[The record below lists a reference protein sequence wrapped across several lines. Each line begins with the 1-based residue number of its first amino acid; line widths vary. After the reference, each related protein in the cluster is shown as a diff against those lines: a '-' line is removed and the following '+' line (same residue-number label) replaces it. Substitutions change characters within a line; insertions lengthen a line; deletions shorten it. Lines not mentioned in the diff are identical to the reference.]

1 MKNKNI
7 VDDIIKEIDS
17 ETIHREY
24 ESEITKEYLIV
35 DCQTRLI
42 GIQIEYLREVF
53 DLKDDTFLSPIPF
66 TPSYILGVINVRS
79 EIIPVL
85 SLSEILGIEE
95 TEFDLLKIVVI
106 EQQFK
111 IAFPLKR
118 IIDMKAIDVKGIR
131 AIKDAA
137 IKTEAQLISEEF
149 DYNGKIV
156 GALDIPKLFLSDF
169 IL

>member
-53 DLKDDTFLSPIPF
+53 DLKDDTSLSPIPF
-66 TPSYILGVINVRS
+66 T
-79 EIIPVL
+79 
-85 SLSEILGIEE
+85 
-95 TEFDLLKIVVI
+95 
-106 EQQFK
+106 Q
-111 IAFPLKR
+111 
-118 IIDMKAIDVKGIR
+118 
-131 AIKDAA
+131 
-137 IKTEAQLISEEF
+137 
-149 DYNGKIV
+149 
-156 GALDIPKLFLSDF
+156 
-169 IL
+169 